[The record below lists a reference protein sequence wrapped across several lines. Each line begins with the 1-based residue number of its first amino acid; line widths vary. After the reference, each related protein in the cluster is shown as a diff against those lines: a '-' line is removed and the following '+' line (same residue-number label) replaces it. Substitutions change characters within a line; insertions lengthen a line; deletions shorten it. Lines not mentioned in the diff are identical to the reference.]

1 MSYFKPLVNF
11 SLNFASPFIVMR
23 DKPCVLFLA
32 ETLYD
37 FYKRSQ
43 PLLTAQ
49 VKFHQICTL
58 IGYFCWKYIKF
69 QLKIVWRKYV
79 SWYQRVVQNLMKNL
93 NFVSKMTRIWWVL
106 IRALKNLKN
115 LHFDWSLLSKVE
127 NAWATN
133 LQRICK

>member
-23 DKPCVLFLA
+23 DKSCVLFLA

-69 QLKIVWRKYV
+69 QLKKVWRKYV
-79 SWYQRVVQNLMKNL
+79 SWYQRVVQNLKKNL
-93 NFVSKMTRIWWVL
+93 FFVSKMTRIWQIF
-106 IRALKNLKN
+106 IRTLEKCQNRYF
-115 LHFDWSLLSKVE
+115 HGILLSKVE
-127 NAWATN
+127 NVWATN
-133 LQRICK
+133 LQRSYK